1 MNKIYKYMISISKNM
16 YIDKLDDLVN
26 EYNNTYS
33 NTFKIEPA
41 NVKSSVHIDSDAKNN
56 DKHPK
61 LEVSYHVRKSKYKNV
76 FSKDY
81 NPNWSEEVF
90 VIKKVKNAV
99 PWTYAISDL
108 NGEKILGTF
117 YEEEMQKT
125 NQTEFRVEKVINIKG
140 DKLYAKWKGYDNLF
154 NTLIDKKDII

>member
-1 MNKIYKYMISISKNM
+1 MISISKNM
-16 YIDKLDDLVN
+16 YIDKLDALVN

-41 NVKSSVHIDSDAKNN
+41 NVKSSAYIDSDAKNN
-56 DKHPK
+56 DEHPK

-140 DKLYAKWKGYDNLF
+140 DKLYAK
-154 NTLIDKKDII
+154 

>member
-41 NVKSSVHIDSDAKNN
+41 NVKSSAHIDSDAKNN

-61 LEVSYHVRKSKYKNV
+61 LEVNYHVRKSKYKNV

-99 PWTYAISDL
+99 LWTYAISDL

-140 DKLYAKWKGYDNLF
+140 DKLYAK
-154 NTLIDKKDII
+154 

>member
-1 MNKIYKYMISISKNM
+1 M

-26 EYNNTYS
+26 EYNNTYT

-41 NVKSSVHIDSDAKNN
+41 NVKSSAHIDSDAKNN

-99 PWTYAISDL
+99 PWTYTISDL

-117 YEEEMQKT
+117 YEEEIQKT

-140 DKLYAKWKGYDNLF
+140 DKLYAK
-154 NTLIDKKDII
+154 